1 MHAQILKTQ
10 FSHFT
15 FAVHMYAKTV
25 LLDSFAFFNVLIF
38 FFFYTWNRHT
48 EIFSFLFLVILP
60 GK

>member
-38 FFFYTWNRHT
+38 FFYTWNRHT